1 MKKRDFPKAEKCFID
16 ARRPELA
23 IRMFE
28 EAGSSQ
34 DALRVAR
41 KHAPNMLNEI
51 NKRFTSANGKMSGED
66 ILRSAKLHE
75 DNREWDK
82 AINIYLEITQDHY
95 PDPKDLEKIWGKA
108 IQLCNNYS
116 KERLQEVTKIVCKRL
131 REVKCYETAGEYYE
145 NLGSYENAADCYR
158 LAKQFEKAKACLG
171 NVKNPQTYK
180 KLDEIIQRDFK
191 EHIKGSDNV
200 DMMLDHGEIKSGIDL
215 LVNRGDWSQ
224 ALDAAQK
231 HGSDV

>member
-1 MKKRDFPKAEKCFID
+1 MKKRDFQKAEKCFID

-23 IRMFE
+23 IRMYE
-28 EAGSSQ
+28 EAQSSQ

-51 NKRFTSANGKMSGED
+51 NKRFTSQSGKMTGED

-75 DNREWDK
+75 DSRDWDK
-82 AINIYLEITQDHY
+82 AINTYLEITSDHY
-95 PDPKDLEKIWGKA
+95 ADPKDLEKIWGKA
-108 IQLCNNYS
+108 VQLCISYS
-116 KERLQEVTKIVCKRL
+116 KDRLQEVTKIVCKRL
-131 REVKCYETAGEYYE
+131 REVKCFESAGDYFE

-158 LAKQFEKAKACLG
+158 QAKQFEKAKACLA

-191 EHIKGSDNV
+191 EHIKDSNNP
-200 DMMLDHGEIKSGIDL
+200 DMMIDHGEVKGGIDL

-231 HGSDV
+231 YGAEV